1 MKKNKK
7 IKRKSCSRKIREEMW
22 KNLTDISHNTTRQQY
37 RLCVN
42 RFVAYCRDTYN
53 CMSAG
58 ECGKHIQDYAN
69 YLQEQGKSHH
79 TIHTYIAGICHAC
92 EVPMAEIQ
100 KPRRVNADN
109 IRGRSFIKRTN
120 YRTDMDLDNE
130 QWNRITEFQK
140 VAGLRRAE
148 LQKLTKESLAIDESG
163 YLCLRVIGKGGRLQ
177 LQRVSTQKAGVEKET
192 EDLIY
197 SYFTTLQPQQP
208 VFRKE
213 ELKNKLNLHRLR
225 ALKAQSDYGTY
236 LHRVQTEPAYRE
248 QLIQEIKARW
258 KLYGRILGETV
269 FDDDYVP
276 LYNAASNEY
285 ELVFMERGTIIID
298 ASLLRCRSDG
308 RLRFTCA
315 HELAHW
321 LIHQELYCG
330 SGDTAAMLKSV
341 SKSSDVDKSIER
353 QADMLGSDLL
363 LPLCLVKKAFYR
375 VTGADR
381 IEYLAQ
387 QFEVSKKAME
397 IRLREHR
404 LI

>member
-1 MKKNKK
+1 
-7 IKRKSCSRKIREEMW
+7 MW

-258 KLYGRILGETV
+258 KLYNMDPRTHRPMPFPAHNASGYYYLRGDNRKLALRMGLPIRYDRLCILAISV
-269 FDDDYVP
+269 F
-276 LYNAASNEY
+276 S
-285 ELVFMERGTIIID
+285 
-298 ASLLRCRSDG
+298 
-308 RLRFTCA
+308 
-315 HELAHW
+315 LAHYR
-321 LIHQELYCG
+321 L
-330 SGDTAAMLKSV
+330 DV
-341 SKSSDVDKSIER
+341 SI
-353 QADMLGSDLL
+353 ANYLL
-363 LPLCLVKKAFYR
+363 AV
-375 VTGADR
+375 
-381 IEYLAQ
+381 
-387 QFEVSKKAME
+387 
-397 IRLREHR
+397 
-404 LI
+404 